1 MMKLSKARYLFG
13 VTILLW
19 AVMVFVY
26 IVPIEDSR
34 RNICAAFAFVV
45 GLTIIYCVRAFW
57 RWLIGHKDPWGN
69 ED

>member
-34 RNICAAFAFVV
+34 RNICVSLWALLLSIAYVPS
-45 GLTIIYCVRAFW
+45 G
-57 RWLIGHKDPWGN
+57 GG
-69 ED
+69 

>member
-1 MMKLSKARYLFG
+1 MMKLSKARHLFG

-34 RNICAAFAFVV
+34 KNICVLLLSLWALLLSIAYVPS
-45 GLTIIYCVRAFW
+45 G
-57 RWLIGHKDPWGN
+57 GG
-69 ED
+69 

>member
-1 MMKLSKARYLFG
+1 MMKLSKARHLFG

-34 RNICAAFAFVV
+34 RNICVLLLSLWALLLSIAYVPS
-45 GLTIIYCVRAFW
+45 G
-57 RWLIGHKDPWGN
+57 GG
-69 ED
+69 

>member
-34 RNICAAFAFVV
+34 ENICVLLLSLWALLLSIAYVPS
-45 GLTIIYCVRAFW
+45 G
-57 RWLIGHKDPWGN
+57 GG
-69 ED
+69 

>member
-34 RNICAAFAFVV
+34 RNICVLLLSLWALLLSIAYVPS
-45 GLTIIYCVRAFW
+45 G
-57 RWLIGHKDPWGN
+57 GG
-69 ED
+69 